1 MANFV
6 AKVRTIVLIKFQAG
20 SPEEGKK
27 IAPQKVWD
35 VFDEIDALHDE
46 IELEEIEDVI
56 DVDADEDDSSDISF
70 ECVDGSVRKSDFFEV
85 ATLDGE
91 NDHPGMKRR

>member
-1 MANFV
+1 MANYV
-6 AKVRTIVLIKFQAG
+6 AKIRTIVLCKFQAG

-27 IAPQKVWD
+27 IASQKLWD

-56 DVDADEDDSSDISF
+56 GIDADEDDS
-70 ECVDGSVRKSDFFEV
+70 
-85 ATLDGE
+85 
-91 NDHPGMKRR
+91 